1 MYARS
6 TTIQAQPSSIDAGI
20 IHVRDVVLPALTGMT
35 GCVGLSLLVDRDS
48 GHCIATSAWPSM
60 DAMRA
65 SAEQIHP
72 IRYRAADAFGGSSQ
86 VEEWEIAV
94 LHRDHRSRDG
104 AWVRATWM
112 QLAPTRVDLAI
123 DVFKMASLPAI
134 ERLAGFCSASLLVN
148 RSVGRAASSVTYDSA
163 AAIELTRDQAAT
175 LRAADTQDAEPR
187 WSRPESSSWPSP
199 TSACRKWLDDRAGS
213 QPSTQ
218 PLRRR
223 ISCRMP
229 AKTFEPIGGQ
239 SAGPPNE
246 AIRGGARVR
255 RHTPGLAAATGRSTC
270 EHDGPTRS
278 AVPGSDR
285 EGQQRG
291 TAGNTQH

>member
-35 GCVGLSLLVDRDS
+35 GCVGLSLLVDRGS

-94 LHRDHRSRDG
+94 LHRDHRSRHG

-148 RSVGRAASSVTYDSA
+148 RSVGRAVSSVTYDSA
-163 AAIELTRDQAAT
+163 AAIQLTRDQAAT
-175 LRAADTQDAEPR
+175 LRAADTQDAEAEVVEAR
-187 WSRPESSSWPSP
+187 EFELAIAHLRVPEM
-199 TSACRKWLDDRAGS
+199 A
-213 QPSTQ
+213 
-218 PLRRR
+218 
-223 ISCRMP
+223 
-229 AKTFEPIGGQ
+229 
-239 SAGPPNE
+239 
-246 AIRGGARVR
+246 
-255 RHTPGLAAATGRSTC
+255 
-270 EHDGPTRS
+270 
-278 AVPGSDR
+278 
-285 EGQQRG
+285 
-291 TAGNTQH
+291 